1 MAALK
6 SKLPL
11 IIIVAH
17 KSGIVNRQIRV
28 GDSKYGTFDDKFLNP
43 VPIGPKSRNFTLQIF
58 FLLETHRSS
67 HHRYTDLVLISAT
80 IEASNFK
87 FGT

>member
-28 GDSKYGTFDDKFLNP
+28 GNSKYGTFDDKFLTP
-43 VPIGPKSRNFTLQIF
+43 VPIGPKSPNFALQIF
-58 FLLETHRSS
+58 FCSKHTVPAIIDTQTQ
-67 HHRYTDLVLISAT
+67 Y
-80 IEASNFK
+80 
-87 FGT
+87 